1 MSPDPDRVTAGVFPK
16 CLTLDVWLCPMV
28 FNVFRIKVMKVFER
42 KACGHSP
49 YLNKVTQNHQV
60 EKVSPCR
67 SFEDPSLRR
76 LWIIW
81 RLSSRT
87 KLPLCIVETVS
98 QSRSQI
104 HSCQEKQQ
112 PKFLSQGF
120 LFQMG
125 AANYYFR
132 CWRVCWSFS
141 QWIYKLMVSC
151 PQVSLLKKET
161 KTLIVLTT
169 ENYNFFFFKSLK
181 LIIFIVKILNW

>member
-60 EKVSPCR
+60 EKVSPWR

-87 KLPLCIVETVS
+87 KLPLCIVETVNQGPRFTYVRKNNNLNFYLKAFS
-98 QSRSQI
+98 SRWVQLI
-104 HSCQEKQQ
+104 IIFVVEECVDH
-112 PKFLSQGF
+112 FLSESISWWC
-120 LFQMG
+120 LVLK
-125 AANYYFR
+125 YL
-132 CWRVCWSFS
+132 CWRKKPKHWSYW
-141 QWIYKLMVSC
+141 QQRII
-151 PQVSLLKKET
+151 T
-161 KTLIVLTT
+161 
-169 ENYNFFFFKSLK
+169 FFFLNHSNWLFSLSK
-181 LIIFIVKILNW
+181 Y